1 MKILFVCENYFPHYG
16 GAEVLFKNLAEGYV
30 KQGNTVSVIT
40 QRLKKTTKTETI
52 NGVHLQRAYSFFS
65 RYLFS
70 FLALPRVIAEA
81 KNYDVIQT
89 TTFNGA
95 FPAWIAAKIWRKPV
109 VITIHEVWIGKWQ
122 EITGFSIW
130 KSRIH
135 ELLERMIYLLPFD
148 RYICVSDTTRKDL
161 LQRNIPEEKVKLVY
175 NGFDYSSWNKQN
187 FSKTDVEKIRTQFG
201 EDKFIYFAWGR
212 PGASKGFEYFI
223 QAAPSILEKIPNAL
237 FVLMLGSVDKYKR
250 KYQELQ
256 TLLKTLNLEG
266 KFKIIN
272 SVPYSE
278 LGNYILAAD
287 SIIVPS
293 ISEGFGY
300 TTVEATTLGKSVLI
314 SDAGSLLEVVSGKHN
329 VFRRKD
335 IPDLAEK
342 AVLCAQ
348 GKYKEATPK
357 QFTWEKTIEGYL
369 QQYNSL
375 LRGE

>member
-95 FPAWIAAKIWRKPV
+95 FPSWIVSKIWRKPV

-187 FSKTDVEKIRTQFG
+187 FSKT
-201 EDKFIYFAWGR
+201 
-212 PGASKGFEYFI
+212 
-223 QAAPSILEKIPNAL
+223 
-237 FVLMLGSVDKYKR
+237 
-250 KYQELQ
+250 
-256 TLLKTLNLEG
+256 
-266 KFKIIN
+266 
-272 SVPYSE
+272 
-278 LGNYILAAD
+278 
-287 SIIVPS
+287 
-293 ISEGFGY
+293 
-300 TTVEATTLGKSVLI
+300 
-314 SDAGSLLEVVSGKHN
+314 
-329 VFRRKD
+329 
-335 IPDLAEK
+335 
-342 AVLCAQ
+342 
-348 GKYKEATPK
+348 
-357 QFTWEKTIEGYL
+357 
-369 QQYNSL
+369 
-375 LRGE
+375 